1 MRSPCT
7 VFLMGWKTPY
17 NFYMDTA
24 VHSLQCGKYILEFRP
39 SMQPVRRMKLDMLLQ
54 PEIKRL

>member
-1 MRSPCT
+1 
-7 VFLMGWKTPY
+7 
-17 NFYMDTA
+17 MDTA